1 MIRQHKKM
9 ILLTSMITLF
19 PIFIGLLLWKQLPDS
34 MATHWGINNEPNGY
48 ASKTFAVFALPL
60 IMLLGHV
67 VCVIAMNIDPKVK
80 NISEKVYSVMLWI
93 FPLLSLFVCN
103 ALYGYNLGY
112 WLDMGFLCGLII
124 GVLYLILGNFIPK
137 VKPNYTIGFRIS
149 WALCDSENWYRTHR
163 FGGKCLVI
171 GGIIMIVT
179 APFQNMWVL
188 IALIAVPCILPV
200 IYSYL
205 YYRKIIS

>member
-34 MATHWGINNEPNGY
+34 MATHWGIDNEPNGY

-80 NISEKVYSVMLWI
+80 NISDKVYSVMLWI

-112 WLDMGFLCGLII
+112 RLDMGFLCGLII

-149 WALCDSENWYRTHR
+149 
-163 FGGKCLVI
+163 
-171 GGIIMIVT
+171 
-179 APFQNMWVL
+179 
-188 IALIAVPCILPV
+188 
-200 IYSYL
+200 
-205 YYRKIIS
+205 

>member
-9 ILLTSMITLF
+9 IVLTSIITLL
-19 PIFIGLLLWKQLPDS
+19 PIFMGLLLWKRLPDS
-34 MATHWGINNEPNGY
+34 MVTHWGIDNEPNGC
-48 ASKTFAVFALPL
+48 ASKTFAVFGLPL

-67 VCVIAMNIDPKVK
+67 VCVIAMHIDPKVK
-80 NISEKVYSVMLWI
+80 NISNKVFLVILWI
-93 FPLLSLFVCN
+93 FPLVSLLVCN

-112 WLDMGFLCGLII
+112 GLDMGFLCGLII
-124 GVLYLILGNFIPK
+124 GIMYLILGNFIPK

-149 WALCDSENWYRTHR
+149 WALCDPENWYRTHR

-188 IALIAVPCILPV
+188 LALVIVPCILPV

-205 YYRKIIS
+205 YYRRIIS